1 MEQADDT
8 PSPKDLYGPEGEVI
22 AKCDEFTLYANGWL
36 ESSPEIERVL
46 WRATLGISNRKGSE
60 DRLELALSLL
70 ELAEHASKP
79 VRVED
84 AKRRGSAPDP
94 LDAEVG
100 DSATKRDADLFERLS
115 GTLGKMLIPMLSTSQ
130 RISARKEAERA
141 AGRIKNVITSIQ
153 SATRAIARWKTSRP
167 EPGSNHPGAI
177 VWEMQLAAKE
187 IFRETRKTRLESS
200 IHLFTHPHFGRGWT
214 SWPNPP
220 ARARRRLIY
229 EWPQA
234 WKPPSSWSI
243 DCQGG

>member
-22 AKCDEFTLYANGWL
+22 DKCDEFTLYANGRL
-36 ESSPEIERVL
+36 KSSPEIERAL
-46 WRATLGISNRKGSE
+46 WRATLGISNSKGSE

-79 VRVED
+79 LRVED

-100 DSATKRDADLFERLS
+100 DAATKRDADLLERLS

-130 RISARKEAERA
+130 PISARKEAESA
-141 AGRIKNVITSIQ
+141 AGRIKNAITSIQ

-177 VWEMQLAAKE
+177 VWEMQLVAKE
-187 IFRETRKTRLESS
+187 IFRETRRRPTKRQIRRQLEDE
-200 IHLFTHPHFGRGWT
+200 GWRIK
-214 SWPNPP
+214 SKDAP
-220 ARARRRLIY
+220 ARWAKRFKDAGL
-229 EWPQA
+229 ENLKDWA
-234 WKPPSSWSI
+234 PP
-243 DCQGG
+243 

>member
-1 MEQADDT
+1 MDG
-8 PSPKDLYGPEGEVI
+8 SNHHRK
-22 AKCDEFTLYANGWL
+22 F
-36 ESSPEIERVL
+36 ERVL

-153 SATRAIARWKTSRP
+153 SATRATIARWKTSRP

-187 IFRETRKTRLESS
+187 IFRETRKRPTKRQ
-200 IHLFTHPHFGRGWT
+200 I
-214 SWPNPP
+214 
-220 ARARRRLIY
+220 RRRLDDEGWRIDSKDAPSRWA
-229 EWPQA
+229 ERFKNAGLADLQDWA
-234 WKPPSSWSI
+234 PP
-243 DCQGG
+243 